1 MPRLEAVSRAAT
13 SSDEGITTVRV
24 GMQAPR
30 CVSSLSSKASTMPKR
45 IAAFSSDS
53 VGLERI
59 WLHRSVDATTPC
71 RGADCAGRHRRVMTG
86 NSQPCSTA
94 GAKARY
100 NLHNERKLGADRGG
114 RIQCGTLTCW
124 AHEGKTDH
132 DDSAHIVALVLFS
145 PQEAKHRAL
154 PVTFSCLLFCLRGQ
168 ACRTRSSPT
177 HRPIRAYGMANP
189 RRQCR
194 RCRRNHSDSG
204 RLLVARDVQRPS
216 AFRWRQIRSV

>member
-1 MPRLEAVSRAAT
+1 MNRRVFFSIPLALEGSVHIAVSMARH
-13 SSDEGITTVRV
+13 GVVVRTC
-24 GMQAPR
+24 P
-30 CVSSLSSKASTMPKR
+30 
-45 IAAFSSDS
+45 
-53 VGLERI
+53 
-59 WLHRSVDATTPC
+59 
-71 RGADCAGRHRRVMTG
+71 GRHRRVMTG

-204 RLLVARDVQRPS
+204 RLLVARARPT
-216 AFRWRQIRSV
+216 AFCVSMASNSFGITHPGSTFLLVVLLFFWARAMAAFGSERQPVYAG